1 MVFDW
6 FKRSLAPQGQPQPDS
21 EASAVEPSPGS
32 GSAEPAAG
40 DDRQSSQVGPEPVP
54 SPEPAEPLRP
64 AEAPVVRPAE
74 DSSTAPAAIPDQ
86 AAAASSPSP
95 AAPAAG
101 VDQDAL
107 AWARQAYARLKAQQ
121 EAAAQEA
128 GGAGQVAAAP
138 EPEQPAVP
146 VAAPAV
152 AAAAPAV
159 EPVAPAVEPV
169 AGAPVVAETPV
180 VPAAAPVWVATVA
193 PSLPPPPP
201 EVPPASA
208 GAVPAAAPVPPAG
221 SSEPSAVPP
230 SSASAFAG
238 QQQAVVPPAVES
250 PAAPA
255 APADAAGVPTPA
267 QAPPAFASDIPAPES
282 PRPLSLLERA
292 AAQRQQRRQE
302 ILDTAAAA
310 AELPAAA
317 EAIAPATSAPAAP
330 AAAEQ
335 VEPSLGAF
343 DDDFTWSAE
352 VLAAQGR
359 KVEEVSLEEID
370 WLTRLRRGLE
380 KTRKGFVAQLL
391 DTLGDDPLSADTLE
405 DIESSLLRA
414 DVGVQATD
422 RVLEALR
429 QRLNQEVV
437 DPAEGLRFLKE
448 QLRGILEE
456 PITAS
461 GEGLLAPERGKLN
474 VWLMVGVNGVG
485 KTTTLGK
492 LANLAVRS
500 GYSCLIAAADTFRA
514 AAVQQVSVWGERS
527 GVPVVSN
534 PSSNA
539 DPAAVVYDA
548 IGAAKAKGTELVL
561 VDTAGRLQTKHNL
574 MEELSKVRRIV
585 DKLAPEAVV
594 ESLLVL
600 DASQGQ
606 NGLRQAM
613 AFASAA
619 GLTGVVITKLDG
631 SARGGVALAVASEA
645 GLPIRFV
652 GAGETIRD
660 LRPFNSFEFVEALLG
675 S

>member
-6 FKRSLAPQGQPQPDS
+6 FKRGAGSSEPETPAAEAAAPSGPAPS
-21 EASAVEPSPGS
+21 GSAAPNDFSVEPS
-32 GSAEPAAG
+32 AA
-40 DDRQSSQVGPEPVP
+40 DASPPD
-54 SPEPAEPLRP
+54 SPEVPAGAPLAASLP
-64 AEAPVVRPAE
+64 
-74 DSSTAPAAIPDQ
+74 SSTASTA
-86 AAAASSPSP
+86 
-95 AAPAAG
+95 
-101 VDQDAL
+101 VDEDAL

-121 EAAAQEA
+121 EAAARVATAPAPASALADQTSSSAGPGFTPAEPLSTPLEPAESAPSASAERPSSATAPSAEA
-128 GGAGQVAAAP
+128 LTGPIASGASPEPSPPDFQPAAYESSAQAP
-138 EPEQPAVP
+138 EADIPQS
-146 VAAPAV
+146 
-152 AAAAPAV
+152 
-159 EPVAPAVEPV
+159 
-169 AGAPVVAETPV
+169 AGAPA
-180 VPAAAPVWVATVA
+180 
-193 PSLPPPPP
+193 
-201 EVPPASA
+201 
-208 GAVPAAAPVPPAG
+208 
-221 SSEPSAVPP
+221 EPSPDSVPG
-230 SSASAFAG
+230 AS
-238 QQQAVVPPAVES
+238 
-250 PAAPA
+250 
-255 APADAAGVPTPA
+255 
-267 QAPPAFASDIPAPES
+267 APPAPG
-282 PRPLSLLERA
+282 LSLLELA

-302 ILDTAAAA
+302 ILAAS
-310 AELPAAA
+310 PT
-317 EAIAPATSAPAAP
+317 APAEVQSSGGAVAPSPATTSVAPAIS
-330 AAAEQ
+330 Q
-335 VEPSLGAF
+335 DEPSLGAF
-343 DDDFTWSAE
+343 DADFTWSAE

-359 KVEEVSLEEID
+359 RVEDVSLEEID

-391 DTLGDDPLSADTLE
+391 DTLGDDPLSTESLE
-405 DIESSLLRA
+405 DIESNLLRA

-448 QLRGILEE
+448 QLRTILEE
-456 PITAS
+456 PITSS
-461 GEGLLAPERGKLN
+461 GRDLLAPEKDRLN
-474 VWLMVGVNGVG
+474 VWLLVGVNGVG

-514 AAVQQVSVWGERS
+514 AAVQQVSIWGERS

-534 PSSNA
+534 PSANA

-619 GLTGVVITKLDG
+619 GLTGVVLTKLDG

-645 GLPIRFV
+645 RLPIRFI

-660 LRPFNSFEFVEALLG
+660 LRPFNSFEFVEALLAG
-675 S
+675 